1 MNMRNNTGKFFSAA
15 LTLLLLFA
23 AVLLPAQQRQKRV
36 MVPEEVLA
44 PPYNETFVLDKIKTF
59 TDWATAKYRKDP
71 ANNTNV
77 RKKAKEGELAEGKE
91 YVISS
96 IEFRKHFFPYETLF
110 MNDISKDDLQEVT
123 RHELDW
129 YINLGRAGMQIKQ
142 AVSILDKAR
151 FSGNKDYFD
160 KAFDNFEKTVDKY
173 KDCLRAK
180 KKIIPREKYRE
191 LVKKNRQRRG
201 QAWLAAE
208 KLKQQSSA
216 AGEKDK

>member
-1 MNMRNNTGKFFSAA
+1 MTELSREYGEGLYFLCVEEN
-15 LTLLLLFA
+15 L
-23 AVLLPAQQRQKRV
+23 AQQAL
-36 MVPEEVLA
+36 EEL
-44 PPYNETFVLDKIKTF
+44 
-59 TDWATAKYRKDP
+59 TAL
-71 ANNTNV
+71 
-77 RKKAKEGELAEGKE
+77 KALFRENPDFCRLVSNHSLSKAE
-91 YVISS
+91 
-96 IEFRKHFFPYETLF
+96 R
-110 MNDISKDDLQEVT
+110 
-123 RHELDW
+123 
-129 YINLGRAGMQIKQ
+129 
-142 AVSILDKAR
+142 VSILDKAR